1 MIGLPETLKYTETTI
16 SCSNTDPT
24 YDTQAIIPK
33 WITNPQTSLL
43 FLAIPCASQLF
54 LHNTDPKAFI
64 SFDCLILLSS
74 LSYPPSPLLQFCIS
88 ADSPIYSALYAT
100 PTPHPHPPS
109 LSLSLFLSVFQL
121 STCSLF
127 FCGSRSLGQQR

>member
-1 MIGLPETLKYTETTI
+1 MIFTFKQYTETTI

-24 YDTQAIIPK
+24 YDTQAIICM

-43 FLAIPCASQLF
+43 FLAIPCTSQLF

-74 LSYPPSPLLQFCIS
+74 LSYPPSPLFQFCIS
-88 ADSPIYSALYAT
+88 ADSPIYSTLYAT
-100 PTPHPHPPS
+100 PPPPVSHS
-109 LSLSLFLSVFQL
+109 LSLPFCLPVEHLLSLFPWK
-121 STCSLF
+121 
-127 FCGSRSLGQQR
+127 